1 MWRNSLR
8 VQWLGLGIFM
18 PRVWVQSLARELKSQ
33 KPQGAAKKVN
43 VRRFCSPWT
52 CWTLKTG
59 SKKSA
64 LIRKTSRCPT
74 VEEFIPQRF
83 QLIRHKEIKK

>member
-1 MWRNSLR
+1 
-8 VQWLGLGIFM
+8 M
-18 PRVWVQSLARELKSQ
+18 PRVWLQSLAQELKSQ
-33 KPQGAAKKVN
+33 KPQEAAKKQVN
-43 VRRFCSPWT
+43 VRRFYSPWT

-59 SKKSA
+59 SNKKIMSQMRKLT
-64 LIRKTSRCPT
+64 LIRKTSRFPI

>member
-1 MWRNSLR
+1 ML
-8 VQWLGLGIFM
+8 
-18 PRVWVQSLARELKSQ
+18 RVWVQSLARELKSQ
-33 KPQGAAKKVN
+33 KPQGAAKKKVN
-43 VRRFCSPWT
+43 VRRFYSPWT

-59 SKKSA
+59 SNEKFMSQMRKSA

-74 VEEFIPQRF
+74 VQEFIPQRF